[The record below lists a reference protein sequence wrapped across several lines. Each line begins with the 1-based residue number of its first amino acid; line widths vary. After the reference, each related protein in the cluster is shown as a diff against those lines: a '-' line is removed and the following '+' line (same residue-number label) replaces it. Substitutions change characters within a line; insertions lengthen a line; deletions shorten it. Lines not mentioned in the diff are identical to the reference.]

1 MDVSEESNMGI
12 VPTKP
17 PNKIRGNTEGGGGG
31 GKARDQGE
39 HHGT

>member
-1 MDVSEESNMGI
+1 MGV
-12 VPTKP
+12 VPTKS
-17 PNKIRGNTEGGGGG
+17 PNKIRGDTGGGGGG